1 MATEKRVFMLA
12 GNAVATKNRVVVC
25 EQVVQWPLR
34 TRVFMR
40 TGGAVAAKIRVRH
53 M

>member
-1 MATEKRVFMLA
+1 MLA

-34 TRVFMR
+34 TRILMLAGV
-40 TGGAVAAKIRVRH
+40 AVATKNRVLC